1 MAIKHPLPERAA
13 AAPEVTI
20 LITIT
25 VHIHRDILICTIL
38 QYRLCTVMTQ
48 VLTHN
53 NTLITILAMDTVITS
68 ADITVPQRKII
79 LVTQY
84 LMINIIL
91 EDTRI
96 LTATQDMQMVS
107 KGIRMEILIR
117 MDLDLIK
124 IKE

>member
-1 MAIKHPLPERAA
+1 
-13 AAPEVTI
+13 
-20 LITIT
+20 
-25 VHIHRDILICTIL
+25 
-38 QYRLCTVMTQ
+38 MTQ